1 MAKEIQRF
9 TDEAIS
15 QYNLLSDEEVATLK
29 IKVGKSHRSEKDWD
43 VIKKLITDKAVIT
56 MNSMDRKLYR
66 KTSIENVF
74 TDKGFLIV
82 FSNINDCANYIRW
95 FNQQMM
101 RNGYFEIGAIP
112 FGDVLDISDR
122 KNIPVAID
130 MDPATRGHFIYY
142 EKGRMA
148 DAILAR

>member
-1 MAKEIQRF
+1 MAEEIQRF
-9 TDEAIS
+9 TDETIS

-82 FSNINDCANYIRW
+82 FSNIN
-95 FNQQMM
+95 
-101 RNGYFEIGAIP
+101 
-112 FGDVLDISDR
+112 
-122 KNIPVAID
+122 
-130 MDPATRGHFIYY
+130 ATF
-142 EKGRMA
+142 
-148 DAILAR
+148 